1 MGSFFCLFYLLTN
14 ADFYDKMGGPPAYAA
29 VRIFHYTTPRQ
40 FCQEKSCTKV
50 KKIFSRNL
58 VILSIV
64 IRGQSAIIDNVR
76 REQWIAER
84 LRWWVWQLG
93 NWPVFKEIWN
103 SLLTSSAKSAIM
115 NNVKRGTPEPQVG
128 VGLRLEVAIDR
139 SPITLRSLRSG
150 THGIKE
156 KIHEFFLENLL
167 TNPSECATIENVER
181 E

>member
-1 MGSFFCLFYLLTN
+1 MGSFFCLFCLLTN
-14 ADFYDKMGGPPAYAA
+14 ADFCDKMGGSPAYAA

-58 VILSIV
+58 VILPI
-64 IRGQSAIIDNVR
+64 AIYG
-76 REQWIAER
+76 E
-84 LRWWVWQLG
+84 
-93 NWPVFKEIWN
+93 
-103 SLLTSSAKSAIM
+103 SAIM
-115 NNVKRGTPEPQVG
+115 DNVKRETPEPQVG

-167 TNPSECATIENVER
+167 TNPSECATIENVKR

>member
-1 MGSFFCLFYLLTN
+1 MGSFFGLFYLLTN
-14 ADFYDKMGGPPAYAA
+14 ADFCDKMGGPRTPNAD
-29 VRIFHYTTPRQ
+29 RIHHYTTLRQ
-40 FCQEKSCTKV
+40 FCQEKSRTKM
-50 KKIFSRNL
+50 KKIFSHNL

-64 IRGQSAIIDNVR
+64 IRGQSAIID
-76 REQWIAER
+76 
-84 LRWWVWQLG
+84 
-93 NWPVFKEIWN
+93 
-103 SLLTSSAKSAIM
+103 
-115 NNVKRGTPEPQVG
+115 NVKRGTPEPQVG

-167 TNPSECATIENVER
+167 TNPSECATIENIKR

>member
-14 ADFYDKMGGPPAYAA
+14 ADFCDKMGGPRTPNAD
-29 VRIFHYTTPRQ
+29 RIHHYTTLRQ
-40 FCQEKSCTKV
+40 FCQEKSRTKM
-50 KKIFSRNL
+50 KKIFSHNL

-64 IRGQSAIIDNVR
+64 IRGQSAIIDNVK
-76 REQWIAER
+76 RE
-84 LRWWVWQLG
+84 
-93 NWPVFKEIWN
+93 
-103 SLLTSSAKSAIM
+103 
-115 NNVKRGTPEPQVG
+115 TPEPQVG

-167 TNPSECATIENVER
+167 TNPSECATIENIRR

>member
-14 ADFYDKMGGPPAYAA
+14 ADFCDKMGGPQTYVAG
-29 VRIFHYTTPRQ
+29 RIHHYTTPRQ

-58 VILSIV
+58 VILSIA
-64 IRGQSAIIDNVR
+64 IYGQSVIIDNVK
-76 REQWIAER
+76 RE
-84 LRWWVWQLG
+84 
-93 NWPVFKEIWN
+93 
-103 SLLTSSAKSAIM
+103 
-115 NNVKRGTPEPQVG
+115 TPEPQVG

-167 TNPSECATIENVER
+167 TNPSECATIENVKR

>member
-1 MGSFFCLFYLLTN
+1 MGSFFCIFCLLTN
-14 ADFYDKMGGPPAYAA
+14 ADFCVKIGRSPTHAA
-29 VRIFHYTTPRQ
+29 TGIHHYTTPRQ

-64 IRGQSAIIDNVR
+64 IYVESAIIDNVK
-76 REQWIAER
+76 RE
-84 LRWWVWQLG
+84 
-93 NWPVFKEIWN
+93 
-103 SLLTSSAKSAIM
+103 
-115 NNVKRGTPEPQVG
+115 TPEPQVG

-167 TNPSECATIENVER
+167 TNPSKCATIENVKR

>member
-1 MGSFFCLFYLLTN
+1 MGSFFCLFCLLTN
-14 ADFYDKMGGPPAYAA
+14 ADFCDKMGWPFPRATAG
-29 VRIFHYTTPRQ
+29 IHHYTTPHQ

-64 IRGQSAIIDNVR
+64 IHGQSAIIDNVK
-76 REQWIAER
+76 RE
-84 LRWWVWQLG
+84 
-93 NWPVFKEIWN
+93 
-103 SLLTSSAKSAIM
+103 
-115 NNVKRGTPEPQVG
+115 TPEPQVG

-167 TNPSECATIENVER
+167 TNPSECATIENVKR

>member
-1 MGSFFCLFYLLTN
+1 M
-14 ADFYDKMGGPPAYAA
+14 
-29 VRIFHYTTPRQ
+29 
-40 FCQEKSCTKV
+40 

-64 IRGQSAIIDNVR
+64 IRGQSAIIDNVK
-76 REQWIAER
+76 RE
-84 LRWWVWQLG
+84 
-93 NWPVFKEIWN
+93 
-103 SLLTSSAKSAIM
+103 
-115 NNVKRGTPEPQVG
+115 TPEPQVG

-139 SPITLRSLRSG
+139 SPITLGSLRSG

-167 TNPSECATIENVER
+167 TSSAKCATINNVKR

>member
-1 MGSFFCLFYLLTN
+1 MGSFFCLFCLLTN
-14 ADFYDKMGGPPAYAA
+14 ADFCDKMAGPQTYVAG
-29 VRIFHYTTPRQ
+29 RIHHYTTPRQ
-40 FCQEKSCTKV
+40 FCQEKSCTKM

-64 IRGQSAIIDNVR
+64 IYV
-76 REQWIAER
+76 E
-84 LRWWVWQLG
+84 
-93 NWPVFKEIWN
+93 
-103 SLLTSSAKSAIM
+103 SAIM
-115 NNVKRGTPEPQVG
+115 NNVKRETPEPQVG

-167 TNPSECATIENVER
+167 TNPSECATIENVKR

>member
-1 MGSFFCLFYLLTN
+1 MGDFFCLFCLLTN
-14 ADFYDKMGGPPAYAA
+14 ADFCDKMVGPRTPNAG
-29 VRIFHYTTPRQ
+29 RIHHYTTPRQ
-40 FCQEKSCTKV
+40 FCQEKSCTKM

-64 IRGQSAIIDNVR
+64 ICGQSAII
-76 REQWIAER
+76 
-84 LRWWVWQLG
+84 
-93 NWPVFKEIWN
+93 
-103 SLLTSSAKSAIM
+103 
-115 NNVKRGTPEPQVG
+115 NNVKRETPEPQVG

-156 KIHEFFLENLL
+156 KIREFFLENLL
-167 TNPSECATIENVER
+167 TNPSECATIENVKR

>member
-1 MGSFFCLFYLLTN
+1 MGSFFCLFCLLTN
-14 ADFYDKMGGPPAYAA
+14 ADFCDKMGGPPTYAA

-58 VILSIV
+58 VILPI
-64 IRGQSAIIDNVR
+64 AIYG
-76 REQWIAER
+76 E
-84 LRWWVWQLG
+84 
-93 NWPVFKEIWN
+93 
-103 SLLTSSAKSAIM
+103 SAIM
-115 NNVKRGTPEPQVG
+115 DNVKRETPEPQVG

-167 TNPSECATIENVER
+167 TNPSECATIENVKR
-181 E
+181 EQPKKSEGARP

>member
-1 MGSFFCLFYLLTN
+1 MGSFFCLFCLLTN
-14 ADFYDKMGGPPAYAA
+14 ADFCDKMGGPLTHVA

-64 IRGQSAIIDNVR
+64 FCGQSAIID
-76 REQWIAER
+76 
-84 LRWWVWQLG
+84 
-93 NWPVFKEIWN
+93 
-103 SLLTSSAKSAIM
+103 
-115 NNVKRGTPEPQVG
+115 NVKRGTPEPQVG

-167 TNPSECATIENVER
+167 TNPSECATIENVKR

>member
-1 MGSFFCLFYLLTN
+1 MVGPLTPK
-14 ADFYDKMGGPPAYAA
+14 AG
-29 VRIFHYTTPRQ
+29 RIHHYTTPRQ

-58 VILSIV
+58 VILSIA
-64 IRGQSAIIDNVR
+64 IYGQSVIIDNVK
-76 REQWIAER
+76 RE
-84 LRWWVWQLG
+84 
-93 NWPVFKEIWN
+93 
-103 SLLTSSAKSAIM
+103 
-115 NNVKRGTPEPQVG
+115 TPEPQVG

-167 TNPSECATIENVER
+167 TIFSTYVIIGSVKRWLNDGSLPSGLSQKISKKFEISLDKSQRVCYNRKCQEGVAQEIRGRVTLR
-181 E
+181 KYRK

>member
-1 MGSFFCLFYLLTN
+1 MGSFFCLFCLLTN
-14 ADFYDKMGGPPAYAA
+14 ADFCDKMGGPLAHAA

-64 IRGQSAIIDNVR
+64 IHGQSAII
-76 REQWIAER
+76 
-84 LRWWVWQLG
+84 
-93 NWPVFKEIWN
+93 
-103 SLLTSSAKSAIM
+103 
-115 NNVKRGTPEPQVG
+115 NNVKRETPEPQVG

-167 TNPSECATIENVER
+167 TNPSECATIENVKR

>member
-1 MGSFFCLFYLLTN
+1 M
-14 ADFYDKMGGPPAYAA
+14 
-29 VRIFHYTTPRQ
+29 
-40 FCQEKSCTKV
+40 

-64 IRGQSAIIDNVR
+64 IRGQSAIIDNVK
-76 REQWIAER
+76 RE
-84 LRWWVWQLG
+84 
-93 NWPVFKEIWN
+93 
-103 SLLTSSAKSAIM
+103 
-115 NNVKRGTPEPQVG
+115 TPEPQVG

>member
-1 MGSFFCLFYLLTN
+1 MKNCPKMGSFFCLFSLLTN
-14 ADFYDKMGGPPAYAA
+14 ADFCDKMGGPLTPKAG
-29 VRIFHYTTPRQ
+29 RIHHYTTPRQ
-40 FCQEKSCTKV
+40 FCQEKSCIKV

-64 IRGQSAIIDNVR
+64 IYV
-76 REQWIAER
+76 E
-84 LRWWVWQLG
+84 
-93 NWPVFKEIWN
+93 
-103 SLLTSSAKSAIM
+103 SAIM
-115 NNVKRGTPEPQVG
+115 NNVKRETPEPQVG

-156 KIHEFFLENLL
+156 KIHEFFLENFL
-167 TNPSECATIENVER
+167 TNPSECATIENVKR

>member
-14 ADFYDKMGGPPAYAA
+14 ANFCDKIGRSPTHVATG
-29 VRIFHYTTPRQ
+29 IFHYTTPRQ

-50 KKIFSRNL
+50 KKIFSHNL

-64 IRGQSAIIDNVR
+64 IRGQSVIIDNVK
-76 REQWIAER
+76 RE
-84 LRWWVWQLG
+84 
-93 NWPVFKEIWN
+93 
-103 SLLTSSAKSAIM
+103 
-115 NNVKRGTPEPQVG
+115 TPEPQVG

-156 KIHEFFLENLL
+156 KIHEFFFENFL
-167 TNPSECATIENVER
+167 TNPSECATIENVKR